1 MAAVIAAASGLLPER
16 LASPLR
22 SASFRRLAVGKGISY
37 LGDWLMVAVLV
48 GWVYE
53 STSSVAQV
61 ALLMAIRLVP
71 PIVGGGLAASV
82 VDRLPRQRV
91 LVWSELAC
99 AATIA
104 GALVGVTAGS
114 RPAVYAL
121 VGLCGLLSMVSTVA
135 GNALIPMVVEQ
146 EQLTAAN
153 GIHAVG
159 QEVAMAVGALGGGVT
174 LVLGGAQAGL
184 AANLASYGIAVLL
197 FSRIRVDDAASK
209 GRSDRSR
216 GGLIAGVR
224 YVLGHRSLIV
234 VVGSFSLVTVATG
247 LVNATL
253 PKFTSSLG
261 LGASGYGWALAAL
274 ACGMIAGEA
283 ITGTLAERVQP
294 RWLAIGLAAM
304 GSLFLAFAWAGSIA
318 LALCLLAAFGV
329 ANGFTEVVM
338 TTAVH
343 QEAEPDYHG
352 RVFGLGSTIWRTTML
367 GAVALAPLI
376 DAIASPAQAI
386 ALAAMVLFAGAVVVQ
401 TTLRSSPWTAAVTA

>member
-1 MAAVIAAASGLLPER
+1 M
-16 LASPLR
+16 
-22 SASFRRLAVGKGISY
+22 GKCVSY

-48 GWVYE
+48 GWVYQ

-71 PIVGGGLAASV
+71 PIVGGSLAASV

-104 GALVGVTAGS
+104 AALVAVTADS
-114 RPAVYAL
+114 RPVVYAL

-135 GNALIPMVVEQ
+135 GNALIPMVVRR

-159 QEVAMAVGALGGGVT
+159 QEVAMALGALGGGVT

-184 AANLASYGIAVLL
+184 AANLASYIVAVLL
-197 FSRIRVDDAASK
+197 FSRIRVDDASSE
-209 GRSDRSR
+209 GRSGRGR

-261 LGASGYGWALAAL
+261 LGASGYAWALAAL
-274 ACGMIAGEA
+274 AGGMIAGEA
-283 ITGTLAERVQP
+283 TTGSLADRVQP
-294 RWLAIGLAAM
+294 RWLAVGLAAM
-304 GSLFLAFAWAGSIA
+304 GLLFLAFAWAGSIA
-318 LALCLLAAFGV
+318 PALCILAAFGV

-352 RVFGLGSTIWRTTML
+352 RVFGVGSTLWRTTML

-376 DAIASPAQAI
+376 DAIASPSQAI
-386 ALAAMVLFAGAVVVQ
+386 ALAAVVLFVGAVLVQ
-401 TTLRSSPWTAAVTA
+401 TTLRSSPRTAVATA

>member
-1 MAAVIAAASGLLPER
+1 M
-16 LASPLR
+16 
-22 SASFRRLAVGKGISY
+22 GKCVSY

-71 PIVGGGLAASV
+71 PIVGGSLAASV

-104 GALVGVTAGS
+104 AALVAVTADS

-135 GNALIPMVVEQ
+135 GNALIPMVVRR

-159 QEVAMAVGALGGGVT
+159 QEVAMALGALGGGVT

-184 AANLASYGIAVLL
+184 AANLASYIVAVLL
-197 FSRIRVDDAASK
+197 FSRIRVDDASSE
-209 GRSDRSR
+209 GRSGRRR

-261 LGASGYGWALAAL
+261 LGASGYAWALAAL
-274 ACGMIAGEA
+274 AGGMIAGEA
-283 ITGTLAERVQP
+283 TTGSLADRVQP
-294 RWLAIGLAAM
+294 RWLAVGLAAM
-304 GSLFLAFAWAGSIA
+304 GLLFLAFAWAGSIA
-318 LALCLLAAFGV
+318 PALCILAAFGV

-352 RVFGLGSTIWRTTML
+352 RVFGVGSTLWRTTML

-376 DAIASPAQAI
+376 DAIASPSQAI
-386 ALAAMVLFAGAVVVQ
+386 ALAAVVLFVGAVLVQ
-401 TTLRSSPWTAAVTA
+401 TTLRSSPRTAVATA

>member
-1 MAAVIAAASGLLPER
+1 M
-16 LASPLR
+16 
-22 SASFRRLAVGKGISY
+22 GKCVSY

-71 PIVGGGLAASV
+71 PIVGGSLAASV

-104 GALVGVTAGS
+104 AALVAVTADS
-114 RPAVYAL
+114 RPVVYAL

-135 GNALIPMVVEQ
+135 GNALIPMVVRR

-159 QEVAMAVGALGGGVT
+159 QEVAMALGALGGGVT

-184 AANLASYGIAVLL
+184 AANLASYIVAVLL
-197 FSRIRVDDAASK
+197 FSRIRVDDASSE
-209 GRSDRSR
+209 GRSGRGR

-261 LGASGYGWALAAL
+261 LGASGYAWALAAL
-274 ACGMIAGEA
+274 AGGMIAGEA
-283 ITGTLAERVQP
+283 TTGSLADRVQP
-294 RWLAIGLAAM
+294 RWLAVGLAAM
-304 GSLFLAFAWAGSIA
+304 GLLFLAFAWAGSIA
-318 LALCLLAAFGV
+318 PALCILAAFGV

-352 RVFGLGSTIWRTTML
+352 RVFGVGSTLWRTTML

-376 DAIASPAQAI
+376 DAIASPSQAI
-386 ALAAMVLFAGAVVVQ
+386 ALAAVVLFVGAVLVQ
-401 TTLRSSPWTAAVTA
+401 TTLRSSPRTAVATA

>member
-1 MAAVIAAASGLLPER
+1 MAALTAGASAFIPER
-16 LASPLR
+16 LAGPLR
-22 SASFRRLAVGKGISY
+22 SPSFRRLAGGKCVSY

-53 STSSVAQV
+53 STSSIAQV

-71 PIVGGGLAASV
+71 PIVGGSLAASV

-91 LVWSELAC
+91 LVWSEVAC

-104 GALVGVTAGS
+104 GALVAVSVDS

-135 GNALIPMVVEQ
+135 GNALIPMVVER

-159 QEVAMAVGALGGGVT
+159 QEVAMALGAVSGGVT

-184 AANLASYGIAVLL
+184 AANLASYTVSVLL
-197 FSRIRVDDAASK
+197 FSRIRVDDASSE
-209 GRSDRSR
+209 GQRGPGR

-261 LGASGYGWALAAL
+261 MGASGYGWALAVL
-274 ACGMIAGEA
+274 AAGMIAGEA
-283 ITGTLAERVQP
+283 LTGSLADHVQP
-294 RWLAIGLAAM
+294 RWLAVGLAAM
-304 GSLFLAFAWAGSIA
+304 GLLFLAFAWAGSIA
-318 LALCLLAAFGV
+318 PALCILAAFGI

-352 RVFGLGSTIWRTTML
+352 RVFGVGSTLWRTTML

-386 ALAAMVLFAGAVVVQ
+386 ALAAVVLFVGALVVQ
-401 TTLRSSPWTAAVTA
+401 TTLRSSPRTAAATA